1 MRFFKK
7 KLNKT
12 PKQKDAQSNLLL
24 LLPLGHI
31 NLIKSFPRS
40 LAGSRSVTSVEK
52 KQTKRDRCKVEM
64 MLERNEIP
72 SPAQIRTH

>member
-1 MRFFKK
+1 M
-7 KLNKT
+7 LHLI
-12 PKQKDAQSNLLL
+12 SLL

-31 NLIKSFPRS
+31 NLIKSFPLS

-72 SPAQIRTH
+72 SPPQIRTH

>member
-1 MRFFKK
+1 MDYKSNVIFLK

-52 KQTKRDRCKVEM
+52 KQTKRQMQSGDDVGE
-64 MLERNEIP
+64 E
-72 SPAQIRTH
+72 